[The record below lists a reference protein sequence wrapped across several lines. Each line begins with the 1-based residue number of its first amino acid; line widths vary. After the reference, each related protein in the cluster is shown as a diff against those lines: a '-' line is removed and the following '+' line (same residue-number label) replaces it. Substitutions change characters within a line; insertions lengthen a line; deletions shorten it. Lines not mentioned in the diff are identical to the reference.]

1 MDFDLVRTVLTI
13 LVMIIQ
19 CVVTII
25 GGNVAIAI
33 AGGSADIA
41 IILLYR
47 NEVIEIYN
55 KIVGLIRQEG

>member
-1 MDFDLVRTVLTI
+1 MI
-13 LVMIIQ
+13 LVMIMQ

-33 AGGSADIA
+33 AGGVASIA

-47 NEVIEIYN
+47 KEIIEIYN
-55 KIVGLIRQEG
+55 KIVELI